1 MPNPDHQRAEE
12 IAATI
17 RALKEEAEQ
26 LRLKQL
32 EVEVVDEEEDMD
44 QEEAEE
50 QGQKQPRG
58 DEVSTSLY
66 NNRLIR
72 AMGVQWFSEEIA
84 KKSEFGSD
92 FSSRMPWMDLT
103 VEATVSFNLNSKIRK
118 YFE

>member
-12 IAATI
+12 IAAAI

-26 LRLKQL
+26 IRLNEQR
-32 EVEVVDEEEDMD
+32 EVVDEEDMD

-50 QGQKQPRG
+50 QEHKQPH

-72 AMGVQWFSEEIA
+72 GMCVQWFSEEIA

-92 FSSRMPWMDLT
+92 FSSRMP
-103 VEATVSFNLNSKIRK
+103 
-118 YFE
+118 

>member
-12 IAATI
+12 IAAAI

-26 LRLKQL
+26 IRLNQL
-32 EVEVVDEEEDMD
+32 EVEDADEEDID

-50 QGQKQPRG
+50 QGHKQPH

-66 NNRLIR
+66 NNRFIR
-72 AMGVQWFSEEIA
+72 GMCVQWFSEMIA
-84 KKSEFGSD
+84 QKSEFGSD
-92 FSSRMPWMDLT
+92 FSSRMPWLDLT
-103 VEATVSFNLNSKIRK
+103 VEDTVSFNLNSKIQK

>member
-1 MPNPDHQRAEE
+1 MPNPDHQRGEE
-12 IAATI
+12 TAAAI
-17 RALKEEAEQ
+17 RTLEEEAEQ
-26 LRLKQL
+26 IRLNQL
-32 EVEVVDEEEDMD
+32 EVEVVDKEDMD
-44 QEEAEE
+44 QEESEE
-50 QGQKQPRG
+50 QGHKQPN

-72 AMGVQWFSEEIA
+72 GMCVQWFSEEIA

-103 VEATVSFNLNSKIRK
+103 VEDFVSFNLNSKIQK